1 MPQNQPMPTPSEVTD
16 DSLVFNED
24 VVEAVKAFAR
34 WKPWQGS
41 LAARC
46 EKFRNLHEAL
56 CPSGSP
62 ALMFDIPD
70 VETNSGDSRFNQDM
84 NAIELRGKLSV
95 LTYLFLYFFSEAFE
109 AVQNGTFDGVEP
121 MVKAMT
127 LFKRVFPKSYAK
139 LRPGNGMFVSGGL
152 HRDSTR
158 LPVQAPN
165 SAPAIGTESDSQ
177 VLPPAPQVVQPTETA
192 KPERTD
198 EEIGEI

>member
-56 CPSGSP
+56 CPGGSP

-84 NAIELRGKLSV
+84 NAIEIRGKLSV
-95 LTYLFLYFFSEAFE
+95 LTYLFLYFLSEAFE

-152 HRDSTR
+152 HRDPQ
-158 LPVQAPN
+158 LPVQAPG
-165 SAPAIGTESDSQ
+165 SAPAIGTESDAQ
-177 VLPPAPQVVQPTETA
+177 VPPPAPQVLPTA